1 MNKIILNGG
10 NEFLITDNV
19 TKESMKDANNVSVKG
34 IRITIAGAGI
44 EDIKTAFLNEFN
56 TSIIKEYTESGTL
69 LATFTNY
76 TQCKMIGIDTTTK
89 VDGTN
94 LIVVTLIEPVDMNAL
109 LKSTENALA
118 AITSDNLKLNSELQA
133 VTNQLNNIVD
143 IDTLTLD
150 EYKAYKIGLS
160 KAALGKYLEENPIT
174 SEAHA
179 GIVEKYSITADKQ
192 TYLAMM
198 IQITSM
204 AQENNIAYTPSW
216 NAVGKA
222 CTYDWTLAELQRLAL
237 EIEALVRPLISAQ
250 QAIETTINEA
260 TTIAEVSAVN
270 ISFA

>member
-19 TKESMKDANNVSVKG
+19 TKESMKDTNNVSVKG
-34 IRITIAGAGI
+34 IRIVIADAGL
-44 EDIKTAFLNEFN
+44 EDIKTAFLNDFN

-69 LATFTNY
+69 LATFMNY
-76 TQCKMIGIDTTTK
+76 TKCKMIGIDTTATYN
-89 VDGTN
+89 GTN

-109 LKSTENALA
+109 LKSTEIALA
-118 AITSDNLKLNSELQA
+118 AITADNLRLNTELQT

-179 GIVEKYSITADKQ
+179 GIPERYSVTADKQ

-198 IQITSM
+198 IQITTM
-204 AQENNIAYTPSW
+204 ANENNIAYTPSW

-237 EIEALVRPLISAQ
+237 EIESMVRPLISAQ
-250 QAIETTINEA
+250 QYMENAINEA
-260 TTIAEVSAVN
+260 TTVAAVSAIN